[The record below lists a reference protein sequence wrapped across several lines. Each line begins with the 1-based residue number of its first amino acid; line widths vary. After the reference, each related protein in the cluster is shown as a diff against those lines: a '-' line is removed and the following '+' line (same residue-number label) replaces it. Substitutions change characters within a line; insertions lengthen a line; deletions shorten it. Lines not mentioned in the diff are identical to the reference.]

1 MLQKITVET
10 TNALLQKGVKD
21 LSDMLYRQT
30 TIKPECYLPI
40 LQYLWNYAKPLTQDK
55 QDDKLKQELSQKTII
70 DCDNYEIHSNI
81 EKVKKILYNQ
91 TTIRPEVYLILFAKL
106 DEYDNILKKQEMQIE
121 HTETKNTQQKE
132 ETKKSNKLAG
142 LKGLFK

>member
-10 TNALLQKGVKD
+10 TNTLIQKGIKD

-40 LQYLWNYAKPLTQDK
+40 LQYLWNYAKPLSQETK
-55 QDDKLKQELSQKTII
+55 DDKSKQELNQKAVI
-70 DCDNYEIHSNI
+70 DCDNYEIHANI

-91 TTIRPEVYLILFAKL
+91 TTIRPEVYLILFSKL
-106 DEYDNILKKQEMQIE
+106 DEYDNLIKKQEMQINE
-121 HTETKNTQQKE
+121 QFADPEEPKE
-132 ETKKSNKLAG
+132 EIKKPSKLAG
-142 LKGLFK
+142 LKSLFK